1 MMKKLY
7 KIFTLS
13 LVISSL
19 YLIAPIANAGVAVI
33 THPGVK
39 EIGLS
44 KTKLAQIYLGKMK
57 NYSNGK
63 NIKAVDLP
71 KNSAA
76 HKKFYK
82 SVVKKSDSAMN
93 RHWSK
98 LKFTG
103 KGKPPKKLDTAR
115 DVIKWVANTEG
126 AIGYIDGKYLN
137 KSVKVV
143 LILP

>member
-1 MMKKLY
+1 MKKLF
-7 KIFTLS
+7 KLFSLS
-13 LVISSL
+13 VVISSL
-19 YLIAPIANAGVAVI
+19 YLVAPIANAGVAVI

-44 KTKLAQIYLGKMK
+44 KDKLAQIYLGKIK
-57 NYSNGK
+57 NYSNGRTI
-63 NIKAVDLP
+63 NAVDLP
-71 KNSAA
+71 NDSDA

-82 SVVKKSDSAMN
+82 SVVQKSDSAMN
-93 RHWSK
+93 RYWSK

-103 KGKPPKKLDTAR
+103 KGNPPKELGSDSE
-115 DVIKWVANTEG
+115 VVKWVANTEG

>member
-1 MMKKLY
+1 MKKLL
-7 KIFTLS
+7 KLFTLS

-19 YLIAPIANAGVAVI
+19 YLVAPIANAGVAVI

-44 KTKLAQIYLGKMK
+44 KNKLAQIYLGKMK

-63 NIKAVDLP
+63 TINAVDLP
-71 KNSAA
+71 KDSTA

>member
-1 MMKKLY
+1 MKKIFKL
-7 KIFTLS
+7 FTL
-13 LVISSL
+13 LIVTSSL
-19 YLIAPIANAGVAVI
+19 YLVAPIAKAGVAVI

-44 KTKLAQIYLGKMK
+44 KNKLAQIYLGKIK
-57 NYSNGK
+57 NYSNGRT
-63 NIKAVDLP
+63 IKAADLSSG
-71 KNSAA
+71 SARD
-76 HKKFYK
+76 KFYK
-82 SVVKKSDSAMN
+82 AVVKKSESAVK

-103 KGKPPKKLDTAR
+103 KGKPPKEFSDER
-115 DVIKWVANTEG
+115 DLVKWVATTEG

-143 LILP
+143 LIIP

>member
-1 MMKKLY
+1 MKKLF
-7 KIFTLS
+7 KLFTLS

-19 YLIAPIANAGVAVI
+19 YLVAPIANAGVAVI

-44 KTKLAQIYLGKMK
+44 KNKLAQIYLGKIK

-63 NIKAVDLP
+63 TIQPVDLP
-71 KNSAA
+71 KGNPAQ
-76 HKKFYK
+76 KKFYK
-82 SVVKKSDSAMN
+82 SVVQKSDAAVK
-93 RHWSK
+93 RYWSK

-103 KGKPPKKLDTAR
+103 KGKPPKELGSAR
-115 DVIKWVANTEG
+115 EVIQWVANTEG

>member
-1 MMKKLY
+1 MKKLF
-7 KIFTLS
+7 KLFSLS
-13 LVISSL
+13 IVISSL
-19 YLIAPIANAGVAVI
+19 YLVAPIANAGVAVI

-44 KTKLAQIYLGKMK
+44 KDKLAQIYLGKIK
-57 NYSNGK
+57 NYSNGRTI
-63 NIKAVDLP
+63 NAVDLP
-71 KNSAA
+71 NDSDA

-82 SVVKKSDSAMN
+82 SVVQKSDSAMN
-93 RHWSK
+93 RYWSK

-103 KGKPPKKLDTAR
+103 KGNPPKELGSDSE
-115 DVIKWVANTEG
+115 VVKWVANTEG

>member
-1 MMKKLY
+1 MKKLY

-19 YLIAPIANAGVAVI
+19 YLFAPIANAGVAVI

-44 KTKLAQIYLGKMK
+44 KAKLARIYLGKLK
-57 NYSNGK
+57 KYSNGK
-63 NIKAVDLP
+63 KIKAVDLP
-71 KNSAA
+71 RETAA

-82 SVVKKSDSAMN
+82 SVVKKSDSAVN
-93 RHWSK
+93 RYWAK
-98 LKFTG
+98 LKYTG
-103 KGKPPKKLDTAR
+103 KGKPPKKLSTSAE
-115 DVIKWVANTEG
+115 VIQWVSRTEG
-126 AIGYIDGKYLN
+126 AIGYIDGKSLN

>member
-1 MMKKLY
+1 MKKLY
-7 KIFTLS
+7 KLFTLS

-19 YLIAPIANAGVAVI
+19 YLVAPIASAGVAVI

-44 KTKLAQIYLGKMK
+44 KNKLAQIYLGKMK
-57 NYSNGK
+57 NYSNGRS
-63 NIKAVDLP
+63 IKAVDLP
-71 KNSAA
+71 KGSAA

-82 SVVKKSDSAMN
+82 SVVKKSPAAVK

-103 KGKPPKKLDTAR
+103 KGKPPKEISDPR
-115 DVIKWVANTEG
+115 DVVRWVATTEG

>member
-1 MMKKLY
+1 MKKLY
-7 KIFTLS
+7 KLFTLS

-44 KTKLAQIYLGKMK
+44 KDKLAQIYLGKLK
-57 NYSNGK
+57 NYSNGMS
-63 NIKAVDLP
+63 IVAVDLP
-71 KNSAA
+71 KGSSASQ
-76 HKKFYK
+76 KFYT
-82 SVVKKSDSAMN
+82 SVVHKSDSDMN
-93 RHWSK
+93 RYWAK

-103 KGKPPKKLDTAR
+103 KGKPPKELSSDS
-115 DVIKWVANTEG
+115 DVVKFVADTEG

>member
-1 MMKKLY
+1 MKKLF
-7 KIFTLS
+7 KLFTLS
-13 LVISSL
+13 IVISSL
-19 YLIAPIANAGVAVI
+19 YLVAPIANAGVAVI

-44 KTKLAQIYLGKMK
+44 KSKLANIYLGKIK

-63 NIKAVDLP
+63 SIKAVDLP

-82 SVVKKSDSAMN
+82 SVVKKSSAAVK

-103 KGKPPKKLDTAR
+103 KGKPPKELGSAR
-115 DVIKWVANTEG
+115 DVLNWVATTEG
-126 AIGYIDGKYLN
+126 AIGYIDGKFLN
-137 KSVKVV
+137 NSVKVV
-143 LILP
+143 LIIP